1 MKKYIVIL
9 LSGLI
14 LGMAFRWGVYYFSEP
29 IVEKPYKEDDSYHQR
44 HNLNRMYAYEE
55 EIIKTGDYQSYL
67 SLILT
72 PSTDRI
78 PYIIL
83 MANHYQEPQACS
95 DFYYYY
101 IRGMEEFKRLKMDT
115 MSLKLTLDFLHEGIR
130 LKGAEAHMT
139 LGVMYREGKYVKKDT
154 ALADSLIKV
163 WEELDTI
170 WK

>member
-29 IVEKPYKEDDSYHQR
+29 IVEKAYNEEESFTKRFS
-44 HNLNRMYAYEE
+44 LKRMYAYEE
-55 EIIKTGDYQSYL
+55 DIIRTGDFGSYI
-67 SLILT
+67 SLIHT

-83 MANHYQEPQACS
+83 MANHYHEPQAFS
-95 DFYYYY
+95 DFHFYY
-101 IRGMEEFKRLKMDT
+101 IGGMEEFKRLKMDT
-115 MSLKLTLDFLHEGIR
+115 MSLKLTLDFLHEGMR
-130 LKGAEAHMT
+130 LKGAEAHKT
-139 LGVMYREGKYVKKDT
+139 LGNMYREGKYVKKDT